1 MNKITYPNDGSIQNV
16 LYRVYG
22 CLLKGIFHSNQA
34 QSFKFILKYFT
45 IIKRMNTFS
54 PNLLCILLKREID
67 IQFCQEKHARELNF
81 LGASWYM
88 TLLYAPCQGLSL
100 EVGGPPT
107 PIPTE
112 VAAPAPVAP
121 RCTRH
126 LAHPGQEE
134 SGQALVTQP
143 QLMWS
148 GLSCAF
154 FLSRIQLQF
163 IACCGDI
170 LQIKYLLINS
180 LTLYLLALIITN
192 KEYNVYEHKRHDR

>member
-1 MNKITYPNDGSIQNV
+1 MNIITYPNDGSIQNV

-22 CLLKGIFHSNQA
+22 CLPKGIFNSNQA

-45 IIKRMNTFS
+45 IIKRMNTCS
-54 PNLLCILLKREID
+54 PNLLCLLLKREID

-121 RCTRH
+121 GMYKALGTSWTGGVRPGTCYTI
-126 LAHPGQEE
+126 LADVVW
-134 SGQALVTQP
+134 S
-143 QLMWS
+143 QL
-148 GLSCAF
+148 CF
-154 FLSRIQLQF
+154 FSLQNSAT
-163 IACCGDI
+163 IYC
-170 LQIKYLLINS
+170 LLW
-180 LTLYLLALIITN
+180 
-192 KEYNVYEHKRHDR
+192 